1 MLRTALAG
9 ARMGIGY
16 VVAGLATAFLGLSA
30 IVLTWINP
38 RLRLIDWVVRAWGR
52 FVVMWGAVRTDLIGA
67 EHLDTSGSY
76 MLVSNH
82 QSAIDPPL
90 HIARLPVPVRFL
102 AKAELFRIPIFGPA
116 MRAVGMVET
125 DRSAGVA
132 GHRLIN
138 REVSRVMDLKKSIIV
153 YPEGTRTK
161 DGNLRPFKKGAFRI
175 AIDNGLPLVPITL
188 HRAFDVWPPGR
199 RICLGGRV
207 VMVIHEPIPTTG
219 LELGDVDALRDEA
232 RRIIDETLQRLQRD
246 DP

>member
-9 ARMGIGY
+9 ARMAVGY
-16 VVAGLATAFLGLSA
+16 VVAGIGTALLGISA

-52 FVVMWGAVRTDLIGA
+52 LVVFWGAVRTDLIGA
-67 EHLDTSGSY
+67 EHLDPRGSY

-90 HIARLPVPVRFL
+90 HIARLPVAVRFL

-116 MRAVGMVET
+116 MRSVGMVET

-138 REVSRVMDLKKSIIV
+138 REVSRVMDLRKSIIV
-153 YPEGTRTK
+153 YPEGTRTT

-175 AIDNGLPLVPITL
+175 AIDNDLPLVPITL

-207 VMVIHEPIPTTG
+207 VMVIHEPIPTDD
-219 LELGDVDALRDEA
+219 LDHGDVNELRDRA
-232 RRIIDETLQRLQRD
+232 RGIIEETLQRLQRE